1 MAQVDPRSAR
11 AGHRLLIGVGNPDR
25 GDDGAGRAVA
35 RRLMGRDDCAFEVR
49 ESSGEAT
56 ALINAW
62 TGFDDVVLVDACR
75 GAGPPGSVHR
85 IAPDDAERIGTLQH
99 ASTHS
104 LGVAAAIGLA
114 RALGALPSRL
124 VIYTIEAGHSREGE
138 GLSPEAD
145 HAVHEVVALVM
156 RDAHRWPSASAAGSP
171 GRCAPSSAR
180 RLNHDGSAAGTRGR
194 QPSER

>member
-1 MAQVDPRSAR
+1 MTQADPRSVR
-11 AGHRLLIGVGNPDR
+11 VGHRLLIGVGNPDR

-35 RRLMGRDDCAFEVR
+35 RRLLERNACGLEVR
-49 ESSGEAT
+49 EGSGEAT
-56 ALINAW
+56 SLMNAW

-85 IAPDDAERIGTLQH
+85 IGPDDVERVARLQH

-114 RALGALPSRL
+114 RVLGALPSRL
-124 VIYTIEAGHSREGE
+124 VIYAIEARHSHEGE
-138 GLSPEAD
+138 GLSPEVD

-156 RDAHRWPSASAAGSP
+156 QDAHV
-171 GRCAPSSAR
+171 
-180 RLNHDGSAAGTRGR
+180 
-194 QPSER
+194 